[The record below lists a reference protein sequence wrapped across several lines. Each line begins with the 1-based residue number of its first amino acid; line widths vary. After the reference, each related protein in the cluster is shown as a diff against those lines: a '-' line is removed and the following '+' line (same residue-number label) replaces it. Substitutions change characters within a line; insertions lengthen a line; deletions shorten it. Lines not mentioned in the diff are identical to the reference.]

1 VKLRGWFQAAFLC
14 AVSLAIAQIASAH
27 HSTAMFE
34 WGKEQTLNG
43 TIEKYEWTQPHTFI
57 WVVVPGKQGKSTE
70 WGLEGMSPSWLGRRG
85 WSLHSI
91 SAGDKVTIVYYPLR
105 DGRPGG
111 FYVRV
116 TLPDGRL
123 LEALPQRGGQ

>member
-1 VKLRGWFQAAFLC
+1 VKLSRWFPPMFLC
-14 AVSLAIAQIASAH
+14 AAWLALGPAASAH

-34 WGKEQTLNG
+34 WGKEKSLTG
-43 TIEKYEWTQPHTFI
+43 TIERYEWTQPHTFL
-57 WVVVPGKQGKSTE
+57 WVVVPGKGKTQE

-85 WSLHSI
+85 WSRHSLT
-91 SAGDKVTIVYYPLR
+91 AGDKVLIVYYPLK

-116 TLPDGRL
+116 TVPDGRT
-123 LEALPQRGGQ
+123 LEALPRRSQ

>member
-1 VKLRGWFQAAFLC
+1 MKRRSWLLTAFALAAGLVLVQA
-14 AVSLAIAQIASAH
+14 ASAH

-34 WGKEQTLNG
+34 WGKEKSLTG
-43 TIEKYEWTQPHTFI
+43 TIDKYEWTQPHTFL
-57 WVVVPGKQGKSTE
+57 WVNVAGKGKNQQ

-85 WSLHSI
+85 WSLHSLK
-91 SAGDKVTIVYYPLR
+91 AGDKVTVVYYPLR

-116 TLPDGRL
+116 TGSDGHT
-123 LEALPQRGGQ
+123 LEALPQRSQ